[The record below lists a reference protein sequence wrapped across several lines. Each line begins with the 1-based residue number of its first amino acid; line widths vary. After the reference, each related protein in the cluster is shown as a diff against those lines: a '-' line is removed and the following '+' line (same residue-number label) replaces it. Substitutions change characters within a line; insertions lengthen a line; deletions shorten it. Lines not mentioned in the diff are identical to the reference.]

1 VKNFDKTFN
10 NEYEKYLKKLIILSD
25 NYDKS
30 NIDKYSKQR
39 KSLTKEF
46 VLTFL
51 KTDKEKK

>member
-1 VKNFDKTFN
+1 MKNFDKTFN

>member
-1 VKNFDKTFN
+1 VKNFEKKFN

-39 KSLTKEF
+39 KLLTKEF
-46 VLTFL
+46 VLKFL